1 MTTTRAD
8 PSPSFRFKVE
18 FRGGPGVAARFTECS
33 GLEFEAETFDYGEGG
48 EQSRVHRLPGRIK
61 YGNLD
66 LKRGIATDGEKLW
79 QWVKKTAR
87 GQIETCTVTV
97 SLLSSEGQPVR
108 EWTFM
113 DAYPVKW
120 SATAFS
126 AEQNAIAIETLT
138 IAHQGL
144 LLSA

>member
-1 MTTTRAD
+1 MTTGRAD
-8 PSPSFRFKVE
+8 PAASFRFKVD
-18 FRGGPGVAARFTECS
+18 FRGGPGVQARFTECT
-33 GLEFEAETFDYGEGG
+33 GLEFEVATFDYKEGG
-48 EQSRVHRLPGRIK
+48 EQSRVHRLPGPVT
-61 YGNLD
+61 YSNLT
-66 LKRGIATDGEKLW
+66 LSRGIAADGEKLW
-79 QWVKKTAR
+79 QWVRQVAG
-87 GQIETCTVTV
+87 GQFETCTVTV
-97 SLLSSEGQPVR
+97 SLLDARAQPIR

-144 LLSA
+144 LLS